1 MGKRSL
7 VEIMNESFTKLG
19 SSRKIEKIE
28 EIPALAIETRV
39 LQEKRIM
46 IIDDVRSVLVFFA
59 PYFIAATGGEVSF
72 IYFEKESLEELVG
85 KILKENPEIVLLD
98 YNLSAKIKGNVVC
111 QKLKTRDFK
120 GLVFGFSSINTK
132 DEFLKAGATGF
143 VPKNTVD
150 PDYTIELL
158 AKYVK
163 ESDDTKQ

>member
-1 MGKRSL
+1 MAKRSL
-7 VEIMNESFTKLG
+7 VEIMNESFLKLG

-46 IIDDVRSVLVFFA
+46 VIDDVRSVLVFFA

-72 IYFEKESLEELVG
+72 VYFEKETLEELVD

-98 YNLSAKIKGNVVC
+98 YNLSTKIKGNAVC
-111 QKLKTRDFK
+111 QELKNRGFN
-120 GLVFGFSSINTK
+120 GLVYGFSSINTK
-132 DEFLKAGATGF
+132 EEFLKAGATGF

-163 ESDDTKQ
+163 ESDETKQ

>member
-1 MGKRSL
+1 M
-7 VEIMNESFTKLG
+7 KLG
-19 SSRKIEKIE
+19 SPRKIEKIE

-46 IIDDVRSVLVFFA
+46 VVDDVKSLLVFFA

-72 IYFEKESLEELVG
+72 VYFEKETLEELVD

-98 YNLSAKIKGNVVC
+98 YNLSPVLKGDAVC
-111 QKLKTRDFK
+111 KELKNKSFK
-120 GLVFGFSSINTK
+120 GLIFGFSSLHTK
-132 DEFLKAGATGF
+132 EEFLKSGASGF

-163 ESDDTKQ
+163 EVDDTKHANKPN

>member
-1 MGKRSL
+1 M
-7 VEIMNESFTKLG
+7 
-19 SSRKIEKIE
+19 
-28 EIPALAIETRV
+28 
-39 LQEKRIM
+39 
-46 IIDDVRSVLVFFA
+46 
-59 PYFIAATGGEVSF
+59 
-72 IYFEKESLEELVG
+72 EELVG

-120 GLVFGFSSINTK
+120 GLVYGFSSINTK
-132 DEFLKAGATGF
+132 EEFLKAGASGF

-163 ESDDTKQ
+163 EAENSKQ